1 LDVLQSEVL
10 CVAAA
15 MHLELRLVAGNEGKD
30 VSNGGNKGV
39 HVQVDVVAVNRE
51 FDQISERGRYNATF
65 THLPTASAR
74 SLARFLVAGLE
85 FSVPM

>member
-1 LDVLQSEVL
+1 
-10 CVAAA
+10 
-15 MHLELRLVAGNEGKD
+15 MHLELRLVAGNKGKD

-39 HVQVDVVAVNRE
+39 HVQVDVVA
-51 FDQISERGRYNATF
+51 DTKCSGQISKRSRYDATF